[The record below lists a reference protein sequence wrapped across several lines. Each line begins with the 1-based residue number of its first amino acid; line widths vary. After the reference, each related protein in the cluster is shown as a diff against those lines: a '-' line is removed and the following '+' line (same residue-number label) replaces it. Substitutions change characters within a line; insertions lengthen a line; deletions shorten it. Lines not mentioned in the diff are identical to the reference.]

1 MSYSWQGNL
10 LGSPFGTT
18 HNQWSSTP
26 ASRPGGIPGSSV
38 NDQSIYE
45 LNKKAAE
52 AEIQKNLM
60 KAQNKHEMALTDRE
74 AENAYKLAQ
83 LTGNYQLLAALIQG
97 GGISPEQ
104 RQMALSRYSDVE
116 AGLQQAMGTAQG
128 LSQTGGFTDQ
138 QFNDQLGAYG
148 DIKNRWQSI
157 ADRGALTPQEYQQ
170 ILTSGRQDLVRQGQ
184 NAAQST
190 FNASNVTASPFA
202 ASAIQAQNAA
212 STGAALAAIR
222 AGLDQYQSD
231 SRMQGIS
238 GMSGAIDSQTGLY
251 NDRTSNQ
258 LAGLGAVGSLAGQQ
272 TNVANQK
279 AGIDV
284 MADNSWAQG
293 MMQDMYGNLSGSIFG
308 GDSSQ
313 ASGGGN
319 KNKARSIG
327 GGAVQGGSSST
338 GTSNLQQANA
348 NQNAGLTRRI
358 V

>member
-1 MSYSWQGNL
+1 MSMANLFRPKGNVTHSVTSKN
-10 LGSPFGTT
+10 LG
-18 HNQWSSTP
+18 
-26 ASRPGGIPGSSV
+26 GGFSAYG
-38 NDQSIYE
+38 NDHALHE
-45 LNKKAAE
+45 LQKTVTE

-60 KAQNKHEMALTDRE
+60 NAQNKHQMALTDRE

-148 DIKNRWQSI
+148 DIKNRWQAI

-212 STGAALAAIR
+212 NTGAALAAIR

-308 GDSSQ
+308 GDNAQ
-313 ASGGGN
+313 ATGGGGN

-348 NQNAGLTRRI
+348 NQSAGLTRRI